1 MKFQAQLMH
10 IVNSETDVPFLKNES
25 IDLIFKITSSQAS
38 WVCIRLDKSRLM
50 PSGFALGEI
59 HLLKFISNRDS
70 IEVKTLQISIIRQD
84 SFQRVFGTLVTPN
97 LPKLQSFLK
106 RKKCTLN

>member
-25 IDLIFKITSSQAS
+25 IDLIFKITSNQAS

-59 HLLKFISNRDS
+59 HLLKFLKNQDS
-70 IEVKTLQISIIRQD
+70 TEERALQITLIRQD

-97 LPKLQSFLK
+97 LPKLLSFLK
-106 RKKCTLN
+106 RKKCTLY

>member
-25 IDLIFKITSSQAS
+25 IDLIFKKRSNQAS

-59 HLLKFISNRDS
+59 HLLKFLKNQDS
-70 IEVKTLQISIIRQD
+70 IEERAVQISIIRQD
-84 SFQRVFGTLVTPN
+84 SLQRVFGTMITPN
-97 LPKLQSFLK
+97 LPKLRTYLN
-106 RKKCTLN
+106 KKNAH